1 MISFSEIDTTVKRA
15 SKAVGFSW
23 GIAEEMGKN
32 IRLLEMFGLPGIKNI
47 NQYFKIYKHERF
59 EDIKTILKSNVSN
72 KYYCPILTGTNFFDQ
87 SSTILELNE
96 VEIKN
101 LAFPLLFIPFIS
113 RTSEVMGKRIFLK
126 IDNKEFLFNFNQ
138 SIYSNYL
145 SGDIIEKSEII
156 KLKILENKNSFSE
169 NEWTEL
175 YKLSENTFVEE
186 SDDLKEKSAGA
197 GLTDNDSRLFI
208 KEIRL

>member
-72 KYYCPILTGTNFFDQ
+72 KYYCPILTGTNFFDH

-197 GLTDNDSRLFI
+197 GLTDND
-208 KEIRL
+208 